1 MIDFSIIFNGKRPF
15 QEFGEKCI
23 LPIISSKAPV
33 SYEIIFGHNTN
44 IEKKY
49 ENVKFINYGNC
60 SSVESLNMLSSI
72 SKGQCLIYLNDAVL
86 IGDSEKDFFQFF
98 EYLYLT
104 FHHLHALPKFQIS
117 SVPIGDSGCN
127 LPFGKNAPTV
137 ELSKFPTL
145 QGHICRCP
153 IVTRKTLEKE
163 FSGKI
168 FNPSFIHHWVDNW
181 LGIYCSLLNNPI
193 IEYRPNNFK
202 LKVSQSPSRIRT
214 RRTDS
219 DSYDYDVMLKLIKS
233 FSCCNSTPGCSC
245 CLGNPDY
252 TKLV

>member
-60 SSVESLNMLSSI
+60 SSVESLNMSSSI
-72 SKGQCLIYLNDAVL
+72 AKGQCLIYLNDALL

-104 FHHLHALPKFQIS
+104 FDHLYALPKLQIS
-117 SVPIGDSGCN
+117 SAPLGDSGSI
-127 LPFGKNAPTV
+127 LPCGENATTF

-145 QGHICRCP
+145 QGEICRFP

-193 IEYRPNNFK
+193 IEYKPNNFNFK
-202 LKVSQSPSRIRT
+202 LSQSPNRIET

-219 DSYDYDVMLKLIKS
+219 DSYDHYVILKLLES
-233 FSCCNSTPGCSC
+233 FN
-245 CLGNPDY
+245 LENPDY